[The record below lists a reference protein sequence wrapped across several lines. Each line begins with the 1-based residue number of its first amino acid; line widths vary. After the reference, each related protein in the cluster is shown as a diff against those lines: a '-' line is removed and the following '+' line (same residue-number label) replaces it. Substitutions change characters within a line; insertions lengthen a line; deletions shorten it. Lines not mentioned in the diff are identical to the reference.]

1 MPLRQRP
8 IVPQNWESKMAAS
21 LKLLAKPFRTESDF
35 QVRRAG
41 IIIKKNHPPADI
53 FSERLKCWL
62 VDKKIEISI
71 NEIQPDLDILIIAG
85 GDGTLLHVA
94 EQAARHS
101 IPVIGINLGNLGF
114 LTELTE
120 QEALPALEKIIN
132 GSVSVENR
140 MMLKTRITRDVRG
153 LQPTEYRYALNEV
166 VISKGTLDRVMQL
179 STRANQDFITTYK
192 ADGLIFS
199 TPTGSTAYNLSAGGP
214 LVYPGLASIL
224 VTPIC
229 PFMLSSRPI
238 LLPPET
244 RLSTCIDNGPG
255 YSAKIII
262 DGQSDWDMQE
272 GEILEIE
279 VAEHPLLLIT
289 SPHRDY
295 FSILRNKLHW
305 GITQSFR
312 SL

>member
-1 MPLRQRP
+1 
-8 IVPQNWESKMAAS
+8 MAVS
-21 LKLLAKPFRTESDF
+21 LKPAVSPFRTVSDF

-41 IIIKKNHPPADI
+41 IIIKKNHAPATA
-53 FSERLKCWL
+53 FSEMLKRWL
-62 VDKKIEISI
+62 QDKGIKTTINQIE
-71 NEIQPDLDILIIAG
+71 PDLDILIIAG

-94 EQAARHS
+94 EQASRYS
-101 IPVIGINLGNLGF
+101 IPVIGINLGSLGF

-120 QEALPALEKIIN
+120 HEAIPALEEILA
-132 GSVSVENR
+132 GAVTVENR
-140 MMLKTRITRDVRG
+140 MMLKTRIISEDNG
-153 LQPTEYRYALNEV
+153 LHASEYRYALNEV
-166 VISKGTLDRVMQL
+166 VISKGTLDRVLQL
-179 STRANQDFITTYK
+179 STRANQEWITTYK

-244 RLSTCIDNGPG
+244 RLSTRIDNSPG
-255 YSAKIII
+255 FSAKIII
-262 DGQSDWDMQE
+262 DGQSDWDMREDQ
-272 GEILEIE
+272 ILEIE
-279 VAEHPLLLIT
+279 AAEHPLQLIS

-305 GITQSFR
+305 GIIQPQEKQ
-312 SL
+312 

>member
-1 MPLRQRP
+1 
-8 IVPQNWESKMAAS
+8 MAS
-21 LKLLAKPFRTESDF
+21 FIPFRTVSDF
-35 QVRRAG
+35 SVRRAG
-41 IIIKKNHPPADI
+41 IIIKKDHVPADI
-53 FSERLKCWL
+53 FADMLSNWL
-62 VDKKIEISI
+62 RDKGIAVTINRIE
-71 NEIQPDLDILIIAG
+71 PDLDILIIVG

-94 EQAARHS
+94 DQAACHS

-120 QEALPALEKIIN
+120 HEAIAALEEIIT
-132 GSVSVENR
+132 GAVTVENR
-140 MMLKTRITRDVRG
+140 MMLKTRIIREK
-153 LQPTEYRYALNEV
+153 QPTAYRYALNEV
-166 VISKGTLDRVMQL
+166 VISKGTLDRVLQL
-179 STRANQDFITTYK
+179 STRANTDYITTYK

-244 RLSTCIDNGPG
+244 RLTTRIDDGPG
-255 YSAKIII
+255 YYAKIII
-262 DGQSDWDMQE
+262 DGQSAWDMQE
-272 GEILEIE
+272 DEILEIE
-279 VAEHPLLLIT
+279 AAEHPLQLII

-305 GITQSFR
+305 GKTIR
-312 SL
+312 N

>member
-1 MPLRQRP
+1 
-8 IVPQNWESKMAAS
+8 MAAP
-21 LKLLAKPFRTESDF
+21 LKLLAKPFRTITNF

-41 IIIKKNHPPADI
+41 IITKKDHAPAEI
-53 FSERLKCWL
+53 FTETLKGCL
-62 VDKKIEISI
+62 QDRKITTII
-71 NEIQPDLDILIIAG
+71 NRIDPDLDILIIAG

-94 EQAARHS
+94 EQAARYS

-120 QEALPALEKIIN
+120 HEAVPALEEILT
-132 GSVSVENR
+132 GAVPVENR
-140 MMLKTRITRDVRG
+140 MMLKTRIIRKDQG
-153 LQPTEYRYALNEV
+153 IQPTEYRYALNEV
-166 VISKGTLDRVMQL
+166 VISKGTLDRVLQL

-244 RLSTCIDNGPG
+244 RLSTRIDNGPG
-255 YSAKIII
+255 YLAKIII
-262 DGQSDWDMQE
+262 DGQSDWDMRE
-272 GEILEIE
+272 DEILEIE
-279 VAEHPLLLIT
+279 AAEHPLQLIT

-305 GITQSFR
+305 GITQTPDKTQCSG
-312 SL
+312 

>member
-1 MPLRQRP
+1 MPAPLH
-8 IVPQNWESKMAAS
+8 
-21 LKLLAKPFRTESDF
+21 PFRTVSHF
-35 QVRRAG
+35 SVRRAG
-41 IIIKKNHPPADI
+41 IITKKDHGPADT
-53 FSERLKCWL
+53 FADMLCNWL
-62 VDKKIEISI
+62 QDKGVAATI
-71 NEIQPDLDILIIAG
+71 NQIDPDLDILIIVG

-94 EQAARHS
+94 DQAARYS

-120 QEALPALEKIIN
+120 PEAIQALEEIIN
-132 GSVSVENR
+132 DAVTVENR
-140 MMLKTRITRDVRG
+140 MMLKARIIRED
-153 LQPTEYRYALNEV
+153 QPTEYRYALNEV
-166 VISKGTLDRVMQL
+166 VISKGTLDRVLQL
-179 STRANQDFITTYK
+179 STRANAEYITTYK

-229 PFMLSSRPI
+229 PFMLSSRPV

-244 RLSTCIDNGPG
+244 RLSTRIDDGPG
-255 YSAKIII
+255 HFAKIII
-262 DGQSDWDMQE
+262 DGQSAWDMQE
-272 GEILEIE
+272 DETLEIE
-279 VAEHPLLLIT
+279 AAEHPLQLII

-305 GITQSFR
+305 GIPQTQNKP
-312 SL
+312 

>member
-1 MPLRQRP
+1 MTATRTPC
-8 IVPQNWESKMAAS
+8 S
-21 LKLLAKPFRTESDF
+21 KPFRTVSDF
-35 QVRRAG
+35 SVHRAG
-41 IIIKKNHPPADI
+41 IIIKKNHPPADT
-53 FSERLKCWL
+53 FAEMLGNWL
-62 VDKKIEISI
+62 QARGIATTI
-71 NEIQPDLDILIIAG
+71 NQIDSSLDILIIAG

-94 EQAARHS
+94 EQAARYS

-120 QEALPALEKIIN
+120 HEAIPALEEIITHA
-132 GSVSVENR
+132 VTVENR
-140 MMLKTRITRDVRG
+140 MMLKTRIIRESRDD
-153 LQPTEYRYALNEV
+153 LHHQPTEYRYALNEV
-166 VISKGTLDRVMQL
+166 VVSKGTFDRVLQL
-179 STRANQDFITTYK
+179 STRANAEYITTYK

-238 LLPPET
+238 LLPAAT
-244 RLSTCIDNGPG
+244 KLSTRIDDGPG

-262 DGQSDWDMQE
+262 DGQSAWDMQE
-272 GEILEIE
+272 DEILEIE
-279 VAEHPLLLIT
+279 AAEHPLQLII

-305 GITQSFR
+305 GSTITNCE
-312 SL
+312 LGITN

>member
-1 MPLRQRP
+1 
-8 IVPQNWESKMAAS
+8 MATH
-21 LKLLAKPFRTESDF
+21 LYPFRTVSDF
-35 QVRRAG
+35 SVRRAG
-41 IIIKKNHPPADI
+41 IIIKKDHKPADA
-53 FSERLKCWL
+53 FADMLCDWLKG
-62 VDKKIEISI
+62 KGITATI
-71 NEIQPDLDILIIAG
+71 NQIDPDLDILVILG

-94 EQAARHS
+94 DQAARHS

-120 QEALPALEKIIN
+120 QEALPALEEIIS
-132 GSVSVENR
+132 GAVTVENR
-140 MMLKTRITRDVRG
+140 MMLKTRIIRENK
-153 LQPTEYRYALNEV
+153 PTGYWYALNEV
-166 VISKGTLDRVMQL
+166 VISKGTLDRVLQL
-179 STRANQDFITTYK
+179 STRANTEYITTYK

-229 PFMLSSRPI
+229 PFMLSSRPV

-244 RLSTCIDNGPG
+244 KLSTRIDDGPG
-255 YSAKIII
+255 HYAKIII
-262 DGQSDWDMQE
+262 DGQSAWDMQSNE
-272 GEILEIE
+272 MLEIE
-279 VAEHPLLLIT
+279 AAEHPLQLII

-305 GITQSFR
+305 GIPQGK
-312 SL
+312 

>member
-1 MPLRQRP
+1 
-8 IVPQNWESKMAAS
+8 MAPS
-21 LKLLAKPFRTESDF
+21 LYPFRTVSDF
-35 QVRRAG
+35 SVLRAG
-41 IIIKKNHPPADI
+41 IIIKKDHAPADA
-53 FSERLKCWL
+53 FADMLGNWL
-62 VDKKIEISI
+62 QDKGIAATI
-71 NEIQPDLDILIIAG
+71 NQIDPDLDILIIVG

-94 EQAARHS
+94 DQAARYS

-120 QEALPALEKIIN
+120 QEAIAALEEIIT
-132 GSVSVENR
+132 GAVTVENR
-140 MMLKTRITRDVRG
+140 MMLKTRIIRES
-153 LQPTEYRYALNEV
+153 QPTEYHYALNEV
-166 VISKGTLDRVMQL
+166 VISKGTLDRVLQL
-179 STRANQDFITTYK
+179 STRANTEYITTYK

-229 PFMLSSRPI
+229 PFMLSSRPV

-244 RLSTCIDNGPG
+244 RLTTRIDDGPG
-255 YSAKIII
+255 HYAKIII
-262 DGQSDWDMQE
+262 DGQSAWDMQE
-272 GEILEIE
+272 DETLEIE
-279 VAEHPLLLIT
+279 AAEHPLQLII

-305 GITQSFR
+305 GIPQAQNR
-312 SL
+312 P

>member
-1 MPLRQRP
+1 
-8 IVPQNWESKMAAS
+8 MAPS
-21 LKLLAKPFRTESDF
+21 LYPFRTVSDF
-35 QVRRAG
+35 SVRRAG
-41 IIIKKNHPPADI
+41 IIIKKDHAPADA
-53 FSERLKCWL
+53 FADMLGNWL
-62 VDKKIEISI
+62 QDKGIAAII
-71 NEIQPDLDILIIAG
+71 NQIDPDLDILIIVG

-94 EQAARHS
+94 DQAARYS

-120 QEALPALEKIIN
+120 HEAITALEEIIT
-132 GSVSVENR
+132 GAVTVENR
-140 MMLKTRITRDVRG
+140 MMLKTRIIRKN
-153 LQPTEYRYALNEV
+153 QPTEYHYALNEV
-166 VISKGTLDRVMQL
+166 VISKGTLDRVLQL
-179 STRANQDFITTYK
+179 STRANAEYITTYK

-229 PFMLSSRPI
+229 PFMLSSRPV

-244 RLSTCIDNGPG
+244 RLTTRIDDGPG
-255 YSAKIII
+255 HYAKIII
-262 DGQSDWDMQE
+262 DGQSAWDMQE
-272 GEILEIE
+272 DEILEIE
-279 VAEHPLLLIT
+279 AAEHPLQLIT

-305 GITQSFR
+305 GIPQAQNR
-312 SL
+312 P

>member
-1 MPLRQRP
+1 
-8 IVPQNWESKMAAS
+8 MAAP
-21 LKLLAKPFRTESDF
+21 LKLLTRPFRTVTDF

-53 FSERLKCWL
+53 FSKKLKAWL
-62 VDKKIEISI
+62 DDKNIPVTI
-71 NEIQPDLDILIIAG
+71 NEIPPELDILIIAG

-94 EQAARHS
+94 EQAARYS

-120 QEALPALEKIIN
+120 REAFPALEGIIN

-140 MMLKTRITRDVRG
+140 MMLKTRIIRDIRG

-244 RLSTCIDNGPG
+244 RLSTCIDNGPA
-255 YSAKIII
+255 SFAKIII
-262 DGQSDWDMQE
+262 DGQSDWDMQK
-272 GEILEIE
+272 GDILEIE
-279 VAEHPLLLIT
+279 VAEYPLLLIT

-305 GITQSFR
+305 GIPQSFS